1 MWSSTLFFIL
11 IERRDIY
18 NARESALAEIHQ
30 GVIESSNISPRR
42 SIIYAPLYRLHPAD
56 PVVNPAEGFF
66 QLIHLLL
73 QLTKLLFCVGGCLP
87 KGPESHTAPHPSGQ
101 ARREE
106 AVSPPSPAA
115 SEK

>member
-1 MWSSTLFFIL
+1 MWFSTLFFML

-42 SIIYAPLYRLHPAD
+42 SIIYAPLCRRHSAD
-56 PVVNPAEGFF
+56 SVVNPAEGLF
-66 QLIHLLL
+66 QLIHFLL
-73 QLTKLLFCVGGCLP
+73 QLTKLFFCVGCCLP
-87 KGPESHTAPHPSGQ
+87 TGSESHTTPHPSGQ

-115 SEK
+115 AEK